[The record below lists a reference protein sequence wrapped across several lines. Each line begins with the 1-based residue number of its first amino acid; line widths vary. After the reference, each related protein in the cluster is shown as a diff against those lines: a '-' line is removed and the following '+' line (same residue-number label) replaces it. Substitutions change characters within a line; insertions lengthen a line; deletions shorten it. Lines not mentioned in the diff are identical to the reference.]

1 MVSFSQPASGTRAT
15 RQYRTICT
23 PVDSPQLDRYPPVDA
38 LENYGRVP
46 SIDDH
51 APLSVAHG
59 DENETTARIGS
70 NAVRHVDAFDE
81 NVRNNAAREPT
92 IRPVAGIAA
101 HR

>member
-1 MVSFSQPASGTRAT
+1 M
-15 RQYRTICT
+15 
-23 PVDSPQLDRYPPVDA
+23 
-38 LENYGRVP
+38 P

-92 IRPVAGIAA
+92 IRPVAVKIQ
-101 HR
+101 